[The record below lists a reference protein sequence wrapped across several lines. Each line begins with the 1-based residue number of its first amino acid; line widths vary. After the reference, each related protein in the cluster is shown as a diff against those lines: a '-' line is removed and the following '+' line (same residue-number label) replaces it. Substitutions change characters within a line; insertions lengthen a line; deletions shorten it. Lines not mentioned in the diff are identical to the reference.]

1 VIPVRPEPS
10 AAAKGPIDR
19 PRDANREPP
28 EPAAKRARVI
38 GFDQEMEM
46 VVLDTE
52 LNDPKPA
59 VGGRDQGAPHGWE
72 GPMGPQATDCLR
84 SAQRDVYGVG
94 GDVRRPA
101 AVWDAGA
108 AAGSGLPPGAGATAT
123 PTGAEAAERAPS

>member
-1 VIPVRPEPS
+1 
-10 AAAKGPIDR
+10 
-19 PRDANREPP
+19 
-28 EPAAKRARVI
+28 
-38 GFDQEMEM
+38 MEM

-72 GPMGPQATDCLR
+72 GPMGPQATDGLR

-123 PTGAEAAERAPS
+123 PGGRRRERKLQSARHLDSAIIAR